1 MIHLYI
7 KQIINVCVYVCL
19 YTHTYML
26 YLCVFKY
33 DIYMKQIIHV
43 LYIYIYAY
51 TIGIC
56 ASNAWNLKKNTVPF
70 GRNVLFFWITNLG
83 QCQSLLNYI
92 SLIQSSP

>member
-43 LYIYIYAY
+43 LYIYAY

-56 ASNAWNLKKNTVPF
+56 ASNAWNFLKKQYHLEEMCF
-70 GRNVLFFWITNLG
+70 
-83 QCQSLLNYI
+83 
-92 SLIQSSP
+92 SSELRI

>member
-43 LYIYIYAY
+43 LYIYML
-51 TIGIC
+51 TQ
-56 ASNAWNLKKNTVPF
+56 LEF
-70 GRNVLFFWITNLG
+70 VLQMLEI
-83 QCQSLLNYI
+83 
-92 SLIQSSP
+92 